1 MGKRILITGKNSY
14 IGSKFCDFTTKYG
27 NTVDT
32 VDMIGDDWKN
42 HDFSCY
48 DAVVHVAA
56 VVHKKENSVSK
67 EEYFKVNTQ
76 LAVEVAKKAKDSG
89 VSQLLFLSTMSV
101 YGVLNGVIS
110 KDTELKPFNEY
121 GKSKLAAEKEISA
134 FEDDNFSVVI
144 VRPPMVYG
152 KGCKGNYMSLAK
164 FAKKL
169 PFFPLYK
176 SQRSM
181 IYIDNLC
188 SFLHKAIDENLS
200 GVFCP
205 QDEEYVNTSLMVEE
219 VARANGRNIKLTKIF
234 NPFITLALKMKINI
248 ACKVFGSLIYEKDL
262 CPEFEKVDFK
272 TAIKHTEE

>member
-32 VDMIGDDWKN
+32 VDMIGEEWRN
-42 HDFSCY
+42 HDFSSY
-48 DAVVHVAA
+48 DVVVHVAA
-56 VVHKKENSVSK
+56 VVHQKENSVSK
-67 EEYFKVNTQ
+67 DEYFKVNTQ
-76 LAVEVAKKAKDSG
+76 LAAAVAKRAKDSG
-89 VSQLLFLSTMSV
+89 VSQFVFLSTMSV
-101 YGVLNGVIS
+101 YGVLNGVIG
-110 KDTELKPFNEY
+110 KDTALNPFNEY

-134 FEDDNFSVVI
+134 LKDSNFSVVI

-152 KGCKGNYMSLAK
+152 KGCKGNYVSLSK

-169 PFFPLYK
+169 PFFPMYN

-181 IYIDNLC
+181 IYIDNLS
-188 SFLHKAIDENLS
+188 SFLQKAIDENLS

-205 QDEEYVNTSLMVEE
+205 QDEEYVNTSMMVKAVAEE
-219 VARANGRNIKLTKIF
+219 NGKNIKLTKCF

-248 ACKVFGSLIYEKDL
+248 VCKVFGSLIYEKDL
-262 CPEFEKVDFK
+262 CPEFSRVDLK

>member
-32 VDMIGDDWKN
+32 VDMIGEEWRN
-42 HDFSCY
+42 HDFSSY
-48 DAVVHVAA
+48 DVVVHVAA
-56 VVHKKENSVSK
+56 VVHQKENSVSK
-67 EEYFKVNTQ
+67 DEYFKVNTQ
-76 LAVEVAKKAKDSG
+76 LAAAVAKRAKDSG
-89 VSQLLFLSTMSV
+89 VSQFVFLSTMSV
-101 YGVLNGVIS
+101 YGVLNGVIG
-110 KDTELKPFNEY
+110 KDTELNPFNEY

-134 FEDDNFSVVI
+134 LKDSNFSVVI

-152 KGCKGNYMSLAK
+152 KGCKGNYVSLSK

-169 PFFPLYK
+169 PFFPMYN

-181 IYIDNLC
+181 IYIDNL
-188 SFLHKAIDENLS
+188 SYFLQKTIDENLS

-205 QDEEYVNTSLMVEE
+205 QDEEYVNTSMMVKAVAEE
-219 VARANGRNIKLTKIF
+219 NGKNIKLTKFF

-248 ACKVFGSLIYEKDL
+248 VCKVFGSLIYEKDL
-262 CPEFEKVDFK
+262 CPEFSRVDLK